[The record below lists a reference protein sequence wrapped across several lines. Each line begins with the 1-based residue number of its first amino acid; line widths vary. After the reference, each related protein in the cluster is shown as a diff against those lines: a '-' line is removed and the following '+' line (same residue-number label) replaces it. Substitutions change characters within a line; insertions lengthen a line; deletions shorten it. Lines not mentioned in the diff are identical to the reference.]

1 MSQDLFP
8 LKNLNDKWC
17 CSGNSCVCVC
27 VCAKCTYISPQDRCL
42 KVELL
47 DQRTYFWNV
56 IGGASKSLCP
66 LTLVSGSAFSLTF
79 LPIMQNWM
87 CLLFYC
93 VFYYWW
99 NLFFIYS
106 LVLFPLWSLCCPL
119 FHSVVFIFL
128 YIYNILGYIW
138 DFSHLFNIRIVYSL
152 VCFMGLLF
160 MGSPTI
166 KLS

>member
-1 MSQDLFP
+1 MLYKQSLDEPRFIST
-8 LKNLNDKWC
+8 KKSKWQMMLQWKFL
-17 CSGNSCVCVC
+17 CVC

-66 LTLVSGSAFSLTF
+66 LTLVSGSVFSHTF

-93 VFYYWW
+93 VFYHWW
-99 NLFFIYS
+99 NLFFIF
-106 LVLFPLWSLCCPL
+106 LFIGFIS
-119 FHSVVFIFL
+119 SVVT
-128 YIYNILGYIW
+128 ILPAFP
-138 DFSHLFNIRIVYSL
+138 FSCFHLFIYL
-152 VCFMGLLF
+152 
-160 MGSPTI
+160 
-166 KLS
+166 